1 MNLNLLNNLWK
12 PLRILIFLLLSWVR
26 LSFTCLKLR
35 PAIINMYL
43 PLSYI
48 VGMPIALLLGLKI
61 KILSRRSLNK
71 YQEKQPFVC
80 KLETFFHKKVDLAI
94 GNSNAVAKE
103 LLIEGIRA

>member
-1 MNLNLLNNLWK
+1 
-12 PLRILIFLLLSWVR
+12 
-26 LSFTCLKLR
+26 
-35 PAIINMYL
+35 MYL

-103 LLIEGIRA
+103 LLIEGIEPRKVLTIRNGTEVIERVRVQIEKASENFHKFRTTHY